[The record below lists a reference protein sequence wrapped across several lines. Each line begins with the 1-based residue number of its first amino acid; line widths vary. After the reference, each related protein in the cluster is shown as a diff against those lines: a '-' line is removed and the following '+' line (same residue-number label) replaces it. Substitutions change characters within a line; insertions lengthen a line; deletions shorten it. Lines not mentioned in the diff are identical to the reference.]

1 MKYARK
7 LHIYFVQYFHYN
19 SDWFSVQIYYVQTF
33 LHCPPAGVE
42 CATIRFAIITGYY
55 TT

>member
-7 LHIYFVQYFHYN
+7 LHICFVQYFHYN

-33 LHCPPAGVE
+33 LHCKQLANPVLQGL
-42 CATIRFAIITGYY
+42 
-55 TT
+55 